1 MEKGYIHLK
10 NAIPIDMVSEAR
22 SRAITLKKFYKDLE
36 GQDRH
41 NGSGRFWKGL
51 ELASTLDPN
60 LFKLY
65 TASFMHDIAC
75 RYLYTDKPYLFNDQ
89 VVVKLPNEKFS
100 FDPHWDNQFGPDPEG
115 ALKGEFK
122 TINCCWI
129 LTNMP
134 EETGPLSIKNT
145 ITDEYDLVPA
155 NAGDIVIIDGN
166 TWHSSTENKSDKIRA
181 LYACIYSSK
190 PIGNFQKG
198 YYNEEFIKK

>member
-1 MEKGYIHLK
+1 M
-10 NAIPIDMVSEAR
+10 
-22 SRAITLKKFYKDLE
+22 
-36 GQDRH
+36 
-41 NGSGRFWKGL
+41 
-51 ELASTLDPN
+51 
-60 LFKLY
+60 
-65 TASFMHDIAC
+65 
-75 RYLYTDKPYLFNDQ
+75 
-89 VVVKLPNEKFS
+89 NEKFS

-166 TWHSSTENKSDKIRA
+166 TWHSSTENKSDKFRA
-181 LYACIYSSK
+181 LYACVYSSK